1 MKHYGFR
8 GVSGTKQAMSPKLYD
23 AISEKFRNLWGDYAG
38 WAHSVRFF
46 YYRGGCTN
54 CNLQVLF
61 TADLKVFS
69 DYGLATPSPSP
80 IKATTFSLGSDPYLS
95 VPNHSQLK
103 RKAKQIK
110 SQSVLGQ
117 KSASYTDTSCVEPSS
132 IAERIKK
139 RRQ

>member
-23 AISEKFRNLWGDYAG
+23 AISEKFHNLWGDYAG
-38 WAHSVRFF
+38 WAQSVRLL
-46 YYRGGCTN
+46 YYRGERTN
-54 CNLQVLF
+54 CCLQVLF

-69 DYGLATPSPSP
+69 DYGLPTPSPSP
-80 IKATTFSLGSDPYLS
+80 IKATTFSLGSDTYLS

-103 RKAKQIK
+103 RKAKQMK
-110 SQSVLGQ
+110 SQGALGQ
-117 KSASYTDTSCVEPSS
+117 ESASCTDMSCVEPSS